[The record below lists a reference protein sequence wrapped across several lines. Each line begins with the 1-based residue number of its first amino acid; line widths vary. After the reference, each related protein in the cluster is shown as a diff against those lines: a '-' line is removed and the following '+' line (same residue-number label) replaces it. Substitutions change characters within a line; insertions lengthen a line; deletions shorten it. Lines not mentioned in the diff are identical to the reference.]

1 MPEKAL
7 MSWSGGKDS
16 ALALYEVLSH
26 EDLEISALLT
36 TVTEPYD
43 RVSMHGIRRELLEE
57 QADLMGFP
65 VEEVMISSH
74 ECTESYEIK
83 MRRVLEKHK
92 KMGVSKVIFGDTF
105 LEEIR
110 SFREKQLR
118 RLDMDAH
125 FPIWNRDTRLLTEA
139 LIRMRF
145 RAVITCTDSRALD
158 RRFVGRSL
166 DRRFLEDLPYSV
178 DPGGENGEYHTF
190 VYDGPLLKRPV
201 RWKFGKVVLRD
212 RRFYYCDL
220 IPKKDPTI

>member
-26 EDLEISALLT
+26 EDLEVTALLT

-57 QADLMGFP
+57 QAGLMGFP
-65 VEEVMISSH
+65 IEEVMVSSH

-110 SFREKQLR
+110 SFREKQLHR
-118 RLDMDAH
+118 ISMKAH
-125 FPIWNRDTRLLTEA
+125 FPIWNRNTRRLTEA

-145 RAVITCTDSRALD
+145 RAVITCIDSRALD

-166 DRRFLEDLPYSV
+166 DRRFLADLPDSA

-190 VYDGPLLKRPV
+190 IYDGPLLKRPV

-212 RRFYYCDL
+212 SRFYYCDL
-220 IPKKDPTI
+220 IPKTEDK